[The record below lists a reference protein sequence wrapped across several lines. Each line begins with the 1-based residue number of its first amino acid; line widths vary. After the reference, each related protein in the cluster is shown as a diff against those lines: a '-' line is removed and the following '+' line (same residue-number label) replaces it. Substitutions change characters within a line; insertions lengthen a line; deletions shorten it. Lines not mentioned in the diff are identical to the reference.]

1 MTFAGSLAACTAPS
15 SARSAAARFSAAT
28 TGALGGESGASAPLF
43 STGAAKR
50 GLLRG
55 GGVLATPCHGR
66 AGLPSS
72 PSTAIITSR
81 GAAGVDCLVN
91 QGGEVPLDL
100 TQIVAIGRGLAL
112 AKRTSRA
119 ERAGGMRV
127 PGRSRDKQG

>member
-1 MTFAGSLAACTAPS
+1 MFQQFRGAEKGATQATMTADWRDAGSSAACTAPS
-15 SARSAAARFSAAT
+15 SAISGAARFSAAT
-28 TGALGGESGASAPLF
+28 TGALGGESSASAPLF

-72 PSTAIITSR
+72 SSTAMNTSR

-91 QGGEVPLDL
+91 QGDEVPLDL
-100 TQIVAIGRGLAL
+100 TQIRRN
-112 AKRTSRA
+112 RT
-119 ERAGGMRV
+119 
-127 PGRSRDKQG
+127 RSRSR